1 MLTGFIFLTFN
12 HWFFY
17 SISILSSYFII
28 FIIIIVNSI
37 IVFFSYGGETMTA
50 QIPFPSPPDFGVEAN
65 DFMYRPTTCT
75 LIETGK
81 GQTGSIHF
89 WTVH

>member
-1 MLTGFIFLTFN
+1 MLTDFIFLTFS

-17 SISILSSYFII
+17 SVSILSSYFII

-37 IVFFSYGGETMTA
+37 IVFFLAYGGETMTA

-65 DFMYRPTTCT
+65 DFMYRPTGCT
-75 LIETGK
+75 LI
-81 GQTGSIHF
+81 
-89 WTVH
+89 